1 MMYKNKIDT
10 KRDEITCRNL
20 SPLVRYCNYFEVN
33 TGSCWGWRFIPDYEF
48 ILIVEGVF
56 RYKTENQDITAVKG
70 DILCIPPLVKHFL
83 EHLACHGRGVISCIH
98 TEPVDFSTVSGLC
111 VVSPSPQTITHPADY
126 DFFHS
131 QFKAA
136 ADNIEFADEYSAE
149 LAVSVVKTI
158 WLSLMKHWIGAAD
171 TASPSGAIRR
181 MCSFVKANVAGGLSR
196 NELAAKFG
204 YAPEY
209 VNYLFKKELGVTPSQ
224 FISREKVLFAFR
236 LIQQDGLSVKQ
247 AAAAVGF
254 YDQYHFSKVF
264 KKITGRRPSEY
275 KR

>member
-1 MMYKNKIDT
+1 MYKNKIEA
-10 KRDEITCRNL
+10 KRNVITCRDL
-20 SPLVRYCNYFEVN
+20 LPLVRYCNYFEVK
-33 TGSCWGWRFIPDYEF
+33 TGSYWGWRFIPDYEF
-48 ILIVEGVF
+48 ILIVDGGF
-56 RYKTENQDITAVKG
+56 RYRTANQDILAVKG
-70 DILCIPPLVKHFL
+70 DVLCIPPLVNHFF
-83 EHLACHGRGVISCIH
+83 EHLADHGRGVISCIH
-98 TEPVDFSTVSGLC
+98 TEPVDFSTVEGLC
-111 VVSPSPQTITHPADY
+111 TVVPPPQTITHPADY
-126 DFFHS
+126 DFFHA

-136 ADNIEFADEYSAE
+136 ADNIEFADGYSVE
-149 LAVSVVKTI
+149 LLVSIVKTI
-158 WLSLMKHWIGAAD
+158 WLGLMKYWTGVPDAS
-171 TASPSGAIRR
+171 SPSAVIRN
-181 MCSFVKANVAGGLSR
+181 MCSFVKENVCVGLSR

-204 YAPEY
+204 YTPEY

-224 FISREKVLFAFR
+224 FISREKVRRAFM